1 MKDIALRIKDA
12 IENECQE
19 RYWSLYDFC
28 KANGFTYGEFSDF
41 LDFGE
46 QAYSDYLEQMEEGE
60 PK

>member
-1 MKDIALRIKDA
+1 MKTIALKIKDA

-28 KANGFTYGEFSDF
+28 KANGFTVKEFFDF
-41 LDFGE
+41 LDFGAS
-46 QAYSDYLEQMEEGE
+46 AYSDFLEQMEEGE